1 MKGLFYST
9 VKSNRGYFI
18 AAFVAFL
25 CSIAAGSVILTIVRQ
40 NDDSMGIAFFSVLF
54 LPLLP
59 TFILCEFFGRDLE
72 RNIKSGFL
80 NYTLS
85 SIPRRSF
92 VLSQLLTNII
102 FSTLG
107 LVMGLGM
114 LGIFRAVGGEEW
126 VGSYYFRILIMAVI
140 AGSIV
145 EWICIPVTIALKS
158 AEKAGLAVG
167 VVLGFGLVMP
177 LAAVYNSVMTEFE
190 FDVNILISTEAM
202 LIEAGVALAVYA
214 VVYLI
219 CMRILKGGIR

>member
-25 CSIAAGSVILTIVRQ
+25 CSIAAGSVILTIVKQ
-40 NDDSMGIAFFSVLF
+40 TGSDKYGIAFFSVFL

-59 TFILCEFFGRDLE
+59 ILILSEFFGRDLE

-85 SIPRRSF
+85 SIPRGSF

-102 FSTLG
+102 FSALG
-107 LVMGLGM
+107 LVMGFGM

-126 VGSYYFRILIMAVI
+126 VGYYYFRILIMAVI
-140 AGSIV
+140 AVSIV
-145 EWICIPVTIALKS
+145 EWLCIPVALKLKS

-177 LAAVYNSVMTEFE
+177 LAAVYNSVMTE

>member
-9 VKSNRGYFI
+9 VRSNRGYFI

-25 CSIAAGSVILTIVRQ
+25 CSIAAGSVILTIVKQ
-40 NDDSMGIAFFSVLF
+40 NDDSMGIAFFSVLL

-59 TFILCEFFGRDLE
+59 FLILSEFFGRDLE

-85 SIPRRSF
+85 SIPRGSF

-102 FSTLG
+102 FSALG
-107 LVMGLGM
+107 LVMGFGM

-140 AGSIV
+140 AASIV
-145 EWICIPVTIALKS
+145 EWLCIPVALKLKS

-167 VVLGFGLVMP
+167 VVLGFGLVLP
-177 LAAVYNSVMTEFE
+177 LAAVYNSVMTE

-202 LIEAGVALAVYA
+202 LIEAGAALAVYA

>member
-25 CSIAAGSVILTIVRQ
+25 CSIAAGSVILTIVKQ
-40 NDDSMGIAFFSVLF
+40 TGSDKYGIASLSVFF

-59 TFILCEFFGRDLE
+59 FFILCEFFGRDLE

-85 SIPRRSF
+85 SIPRGSF

-102 FSTLG
+102 FSALG
-107 LVMGLGM
+107 LVMGFGM
-114 LGIFRAVGGEEW
+114 LGIFRAVGGEER

-140 AGSIV
+140 AASIV
-145 EWICIPVTIALKS
+145 EWLCIPVALKLKS

-177 LAAVYNSVMTEFE
+177 LAAVYNSVMTEF
-190 FDVNILISTEAM
+190 DVNILISTEAM
-202 LIEAGVALAVYA
+202 LIEAGAALAVYA

>member
-25 CSIAAGSVILTIVRQ
+25 CSTAVGSVILTIVKENGSDQ
-40 NDDSMGIAFFSVLF
+40 YGIAFFSVFL

-59 TFILCEFFGRDLE
+59 VFILCEFFGRDLE

-80 NYTLS
+80 KYTLS
-85 SIPRRSF
+85 SIPRESF

-102 FSTLG
+102 FCALG

-126 VGSYYFRILIMAVI
+126 VGSYYFRILIMAAI
-140 AGSIV
+140 AASII
-145 EWICIPVTIALKS
+145 EWICIPVTVSLKS

-167 VVLGFGLVMP
+167 VVIGFGLVMP
-177 LAAVYNSVMTEFE
+177 LMVVYQRIMTE
-190 FDVNILISTEAM
+190 FDVNILISPEAM

-214 VVYLI
+214 VVYSV
-219 CMRILKGGIR
+219 CLKMLKRGVS